1 MARLIKGLTKNP
13 NLGLLTGLTQTPNL
27 GLIAG
32 LGPGFSNLENVI
44 GRQLGPQNIVGN
56 PALAAILGI
65 RLAGLQGLPGLLAA
79 LGGVGFQAGRVI
91 PIPRRKAR
99 F

>member
-1 MARLIKGLTKNP
+1 MARLLRGITKN
-13 NLGLLTGLTQTPNL
+13 PNL

-32 LGPGFSNLENVI
+32 LGPGFSNLENAI
-44 GRQLGPQNIVGN
+44 ARQRGPQSMIGN

-79 LGGVGFQAGRVI
+79 LGGVGFQAGRVV
-91 PIPRRKAR
+91 PTPRRKAR

>member
-1 MARLIKGLTKNP
+1 MARLIRGITKN
-13 NLGLLTGLTQTPNL
+13 PNL

-32 LGPGFSNLENVI
+32 LGPGFSNLQSVI
-44 GRQLGPQNIVGN
+44 ARQPLNIGSGLGPGSGLN

-91 PIPRRKAR
+91 PIARRKAT